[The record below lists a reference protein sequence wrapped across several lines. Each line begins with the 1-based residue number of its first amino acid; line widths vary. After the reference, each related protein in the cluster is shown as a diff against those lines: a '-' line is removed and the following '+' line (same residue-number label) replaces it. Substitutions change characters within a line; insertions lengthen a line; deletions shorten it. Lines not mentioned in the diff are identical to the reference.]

1 MSDALKIGIAGLGT
15 VGASLARILQDRS
28 EKLAVTCGRPITITA
43 VSARDRTR
51 DRGIDMTTTDRPVDD
66 AVRVED
72 PHRDIVEIWG
82 HDSFPASDPPTNW

>member
-1 MSDALKIGIAGLGT
+1 MT
-15 VGASLARILQDRS
+15 
-28 EKLAVTCGRPITITA
+28 
-43 VSARDRTR
+43 
-51 DRGIDMTTTDRPVDD
+51 TTTDRPVDD